1 MQMTEKEI
9 VKNYIESKNKTA
21 QVGILADLNLTDKET
36 IKEILK
42 QNGISY
48 PPKRGVKTKE
58 EQEVYKKIMSEEPQK
73 AVIKKTVK
81 NENIE
86 DPKAAAGNVPD
97 IVLQMVNEKIY
108 EMQEELEAIIAHE
121 KELNGKLEELK
132 EFVKRYE

>member
-1 MQMTEKEI
+1 MQMTDREI
-9 VKNYIESKNKTA
+9 VKEYIEARYKTV
-21 QVGILADLNLTDKET
+21 QVGILADLNCTDRNT
-36 IKEILK
+36 IIQILRD
-42 QNGISY
+42 NGITY
-48 PPKRGVKTKE
+48 PPKKGAKTKE
-58 EQEVYKKIMSEEPQK
+58 EQEAYDKIMDEEPKK

-121 KELNGKLEELK
+121 KELNGKLAELK